1 MSNTLSDER
10 ERSTVTSLTLVSHA
24 STRALRRA
32 LFPCDEPLD
41 PSAFKK
47 VSAAGSLGRA
57 RHTWTGPE
65 RRATQT
71 AEALALNAVPE
82 PALRD
87 CDYGR
92 WRGRSLEEL
101 QAEEPD
107 AIRAWLTD
115 PHSAPHGGES
125 ICGVV
130 HRVGAWLDT
139 RANVG
144 GHVVAVTHPAIVRAA
159 IIHAIG
165 AAASSFWRIDVAP
178 LTYTSLRV
186 RKGGWT
192 LRSSGSPL
200 TIVR

>member
-32 LFPCDEPLD
+32 VFPCDEPLD
-41 PSAFKK
+41 PSAFRKA
-47 VSAAGSLGRA
+47 SAVGSLRHA
-57 RHTWTGPE
+57 RLAWTGPE

-71 AEALALNAVPE
+71 AQALGLDAVTE

-101 QAEEPD
+101 QTEEPD
-107 AIRAWLTD
+107 AISVWLTY

-130 HRVGAWLDT
+130 HRVGAWLDA

-144 GHVVAVTHPAIVRAA
+144 SHFVAVTHPAIVRAA

-178 LTYTSLRV
+178 LTYTLLRV
-186 RKGGWT
+186 RNGGWT
-192 LRSSGSPL
+192 LRSSGSPV

>member
-1 MSNTLSDER
+1 MSNILFDQG
-10 ERSTVTSLTLVSHA
+10 ERSIVTSLTLVSHA

-41 PSAFKK
+41 PSAFRKAS
-47 VSAAGSLGRA
+47 VAESL
-57 RHTWTGPE
+57 RHAQHAWTGPE

-71 AEALALNAVPE
+71 AQALALEAVTE

-101 QAEEPD
+101 QAEEPE
-107 AIRAWLTD
+107 AITSWLTD

-125 ICGVV
+125 ICDVL
-130 HRVGAWLDT
+130 HRVGGWLDAKASA
-139 RANVG
+139 R

-159 IIHAIG
+159 IIHAIA
-165 AAASSFWRIDVAP
+165 AAASTFWRIDVAP
-178 LTYTSLRV
+178 LTRTELRA
-186 RKGGWT
+186 RNGGWT
-192 LRSSGSPL
+192 LRSSGSP
-200 TIVR
+200 I